1 MKRAKP
7 KTGKLKD
14 IFFNTFTSFIPVKLF
29 LFICLHIWLILLL
42 SCNSQPVDLRNLAP
56 AETLVYLETNDLGK
70 TLNALTENKAFEFLA
85 KNKPDYSALEKIQM
99 AIAVTGFETSQ
110 QQVTNE
116 NSVLNFKPRF
126 VAIAETHAWNWQT
139 LKFAESKL
147 GEFVNE
153 IYGGEV
159 SLETSDKSGGKWFVW
174 TATDGRKAFAFV
186 QNSRIFFGNDET
198 AIEKSLAVQRG
209 EADSFAKS
217 GKNFE
222 KSKDALAYGYLSGEG
237 VAQIANLIGV
247 STAIEAT
254 DEESGRNFIAGI
266 LPSIVRNSVKEI
278 YWTATKTDNGIEDKY
293 SITTTPEVT
302 AVLKETLVSSNLN
315 QTNSAEFLPSDVA
328 GVTRYNLQNPQIA
341 WRSLLLVASKQTDAV
356 TGKILIAFSESLLEP
371 FGVTDAETFL
381 SAIDSEI
388 ITAQF
393 DAEAEKSLA
402 IVGVKNLEIL
412 KKSIGEINFKAPS
425 EKLGNAEIW
434 KSEDGETTAAF
445 VENKLI
451 IGDAQ
456 SVLNSLQAKQ
466 SGQNFT
472 KNPLYKSFVESK
484 SVAVTF
490 GKDDDSAQK
499 IVEVL
504 AETKTE
510 NQRVTTNFLTETRFS
525 EKGIE
530 RKTVSPFGLIGT
542 ILEQIEK

>member
-1 MKRAKP
+1 MD
-7 KTGKLKD
+7 KD
-14 IFFNTFTSFIPVKLF
+14 KKSYLQTSFIHTKRFISIRLPLF
-29 LFICLHIWLILLL
+29 VCVHLWLIFLV
-42 SCNSQPVDLRNLAP
+42 SCSSQPVDLRNLAP

-70 TLNALTENKAFEFLA
+70 TLNALTENKAFEVLA
-85 KNKPDYSALEKIQM
+85 KNKPDYSALENIQT

-110 QQVTNE
+110 QQVTSE
-116 NSVLNFKPRF
+116 NSVLSFKPRF

-139 LKFAESKL
+139 LKFAENKL

-209 EADSFAKS
+209 EADSFAKN

-222 KSKDALAYGYLSGEG
+222 NAKDALAFGYISGEG
-237 VAQIANLIGV
+237 VAQIANLVGV
-247 STAIEAT
+247 SAAIEAT
-254 DEESGRNFIAGI
+254 EEDEGRNFIAGV

-278 YWTATKTDNGIEDKY
+278 FWTATKTDNGIQDKY
-293 SITTTPEVT
+293 SIPTAPEVS
-302 AVLKETLVSSNLN
+302 AVLKETLISDSN
-315 QTNSAEFLPSDVA
+315 QTKLAEFLPSDIVGA
-328 GVTRYNLQNPQIA
+328 TRYNLQNPQIA
-341 WRSLLLVASKQTDAV
+341 WRSLLLVAAKQTDAV
-356 TGKILIAFSESLLEP
+356 TGKILVAFSESLLESY
-371 FGVTDAETFL
+371 GVTGAETFL

-393 DAEAEKSLA
+393 DGETERSVAV
-402 IVGVKNLEIL
+402 VGVKNIENI
-412 KKSIGEINFKAPS
+412 KKSITEINFKVPGEKQGNS
-425 EKLGNAEIW
+425 EVW
-434 KSEDGETTAAF
+434 KSEDGEKAAAF

-456 SVLNSLQAKQ
+456 SVLKSLQAKQ
-466 SGQNFT
+466 SGQNLT
-472 KNPLYKSFVESK
+472 KNPLYKSFAESG

-490 GKDDDSAQK
+490 EKDDNSAAK
-499 IVEVL
+499 IVEVI

-510 NQRVTTNFLTETRFS
+510 NQRAATNYLTETRFS

-542 ILEQIEK
+542 ILEQMEK